1 VKAVVYENYG
11 PPEVLKLIEL
21 PKPSPK
27 ENEVL
32 VKIHATTVTA
42 GDWRMRKAEPAA
54 ARLFNGLLKPRKVK
68 ILGFELAGEVEA
80 TGPDVKRFKPGDQ
93 VFAFTGFGFGAY
105 AEYICLPELGAF
117 EKTGFLELKPAN
129 LSYEQAAALP
139 SGALTAQGFI
149 RKAKIQP
156 GQKVLIYGASGSV
169 GTYAIQLARLDGAMV
184 TGVCSTANLDLVR
197 SLGAQQVADYT
208 ADDFWV
214 DSQKYDVIFDAVG
227 LLPHQKRK
235 RSLVRNGV
243 FLPVTGSIRFELH
256 DFILI
261 KELAESGQLKPV
273 IDCTYPLKQIIEA
286 HRYVEKGHKKGNV
299 VITVIDQA

>member
-1 VKAVVYENYG
+1 MKTVIYEKYG

-21 PKPSPK
+21 PKPAPK
-27 ENEVL
+27 GNEVL

-235 RSLVRNGV
+235 RSLVRNGI
-243 FLPVTGSIRFELH
+243 FLSVTGSIRLELQ
-256 DFILI
+256 DFTLI
-261 KELAESGQLKPV
+261 KELAESGRLKPV
-273 IDCTYPLKQIIEA
+273 IDRTYPLEQIIEA

-299 VITVIDQA
+299 IITVVDQA